1 MLGPHPRIIIS
12 EREPEDAT
20 PPSTKPVELQD
31 EVIAAKDVMRI
42 ILGRPTVMKYG
53 FCGKKALQG
62 WCMAHGLPAS
72 VTPVY
77 SLAYRVLR
85 ASLQRRWTTTASRWY
100 RVTKPKLSTCVP
112 TAMVSAQSGCVP

>member
-1 MLGPHPRIIIS
+1 MRVAKVHVLNLSIGGPDS
-12 EREPEDAT
+12 ADA
-20 PPSTKPVELQD
+20 PFLRKVD

-72 VTPVY
+72 VTPVH
-77 SLAYRVLR
+77 SLAYRELR